1 VRIVATSAGL
11 AIAIRGSTVPVVHA
25 GSDHRPEGA
34 RRPTCGDPFPSVTIA
49 FIAEQAGVSSPTV
62 SKVINGRSGVGA
74 QTRARIEALINEYGY
89 RRPESATAR
98 ADIMELVMNDLE
110 SMWSLEIIR
119 GALLH

>member
-1 VRIVATSAGL
+1 
-11 AIAIRGSTVPVVHA
+11 
-25 GSDHRPEGA
+25 
-34 RRPTCGDPFPSVTIA
+34 
-49 FIAEQAGVSSPTV
+49 VSSPTV

-98 ADIMELVMNDLE
+98 ADIMELAMNDLE